1 MTELIW
7 MWSALLAL
15 LLGALSLP
23 WSEGMAALAA
33 CYGFVV
39 TATLLARATLAP
51 APTPVRAA

>member
-23 WSEGMAALAA
+23 WSEGVAALAA
-33 CYGFVV
+33 CYSFVV
-39 TATLLARATLAP
+39 TVALLARAELAP
-51 APTPVRAA
+51 APTP